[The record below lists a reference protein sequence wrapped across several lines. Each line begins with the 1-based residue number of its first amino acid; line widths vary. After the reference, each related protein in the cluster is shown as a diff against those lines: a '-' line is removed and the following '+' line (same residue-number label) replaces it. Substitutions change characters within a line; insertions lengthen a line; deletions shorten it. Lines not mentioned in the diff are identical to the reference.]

1 MPHRS
6 ARVSLPLLIL
16 LGSLCGVTP
25 LATDMYLAAFPAM
38 SEDLAAPASS
48 IQLTLSAFMLG
59 LAAGQFVIGS
69 MSDQWG
75 RRRPLVVGS
84 VVCCLSAAWCA
95 LSPGAE
101 LLIGGRFL
109 MGFSGAAGVV
119 LARSMITDLTSGPQ
133 TARYMNFMMMI
144 NGLAPIL
151 APTLGGVVLAFAHW
165 RAIFWFLTGLTLLL
179 TVAVLLLAPETL
191 PRERR
196 RPGGL
201 ASAGR
206 GILAL
211 LRRPR
216 YVGFVL
222 AFILSFG
229 TLFAY
234 VSGSTYVL
242 QNVLGLSPTQFALVF
257 GMNSVGLLGNTIVSS
272 ILVKRVPP
280 RRIATVGLGVSLT
293 GAVGLLVL
301 SLVGLSLAPTL
312 ILLFLCVAAQGLIF
326 GNITSL
332 AVTEGRDVAGSAS
345 ALLGSLQF
353 GMGALV
359 SPLVGLG
366 GETAVLPMSLTMLI
380 CATLAVGALALT
392 PRGGEQ

>member
-1 MPHRS
+1 MSHQS
-6 ARVSLPLLIL
+6 SRVSLPLLIL
-16 LGSLCGVTP
+16 LGSLCGVSP

-38 SEDLAAPASS
+38 SEDLRAPASS

-59 LAAGQFVIGS
+59 LAVGQFVIGAL
-69 MSDQWG
+69 SDQWG
-75 RRRPLVVGS
+75 RRRPLVAGS
-84 VVCCLSAAWCA
+84 VICCLSAVWCA
-95 LSPGAE
+95 LAPSAE
-101 LLIGGRFL
+101 LLIGGRFV

-119 LARSMITDLTSGPQ
+119 LARSMITDLTAGPQ

-151 APTLGGVVLAFAHW
+151 APTLGGLVLSFAHW
-165 RAIFWFLTGLTLLL
+165 RAIFWFLTVLTLLL
-179 TVAVLLLAPETL
+179 ALAVLLLAPETL

-201 ASAGR
+201 LSAGR

-257 GMNSVGLLGNTIVSS
+257 GMNSLGLLGNTIVSS
-272 ILVKRVPP
+272 VLVRRVHP
-280 RRIATVGLGVSLT
+280 RRLATVGQLISLA
-293 GAVGLLVL
+293 GAIGIVLLAL
-301 SLVGLSLAPTL
+301 AGPSLVPTL
-312 ILLFLCVAAQGLIF
+312 IMLFLCVAAQGLIF
-326 GNITSL
+326 GNITSM

-353 GMGALV
+353 GTGSLV

-366 GETAVLPMSLTMLI
+366 GETAVLPMAVTMLV
-380 CATLAVGALALT
+380 CATLSVGALALT
-392 PRGGEQ
+392 PRQREQ